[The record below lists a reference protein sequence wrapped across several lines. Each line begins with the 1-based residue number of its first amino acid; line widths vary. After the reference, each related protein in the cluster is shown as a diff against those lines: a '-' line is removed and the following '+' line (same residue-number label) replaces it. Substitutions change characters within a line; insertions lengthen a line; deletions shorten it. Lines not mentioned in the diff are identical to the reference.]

1 MRMHF
6 EFLYGCRPA
15 DRMRALAGRTACRSP
30 MPRWHQIC
38 VGFLVSALALTGC
51 SEASKTSPAPPPV
64 QVGVVTLS
72 AGPVTTTQELSGRTV
87 ATTSSDVRPQ
97 VDGIILARLFKEG
110 SFVRAGQPLYRI
122 DPRAYHASR
131 DQAAAAL
138 ESAQAAYASARSQA
152 VRYGSLSDPDAI
164 SGQQLD
170 NTIAAARTARAAV
183 HQTAAALQ
191 AARINLGYTLVRAP
205 ISGRISRSL
214 VTAGALVTASQAT
227 ALATIRQLDPIYVDV
242 VQSADSLLALRRAL
256 SKGSALPASAAV
268 RLKLSDGSE
277 YPEAGRIEFTEVTV
291 DENAGTVALRARF
304 PNRHKMLLPGM
315 FVRVAAPQSVIP
327 NGVLAPQQGIN
338 RDPKGN
344 ASALIIGKGNTVVR
358 VPVTALQAI
367 GSSWLVTG
375 GLKSGDR
382 LIVTG
387 TQSAIP
393 GSVVTPTPAHLPE
406 EVRSQ

>member
-1 MRMHF
+1 MQA
-6 EFLYGCRPA
+6 P
-15 DRMRALAGRTACRSP
+15 AGRTASRSP
-30 MPRWHQIC
+30 MLRWHQTC
-38 VGFLVSALALTGC
+38 VGPLTSALALAGC
-51 SEASKTSPAPPPV
+51 SEASKTSPVPPPV
-64 QVGVVTLS
+64 QVGVVTLT

-87 ATTSSDVRPQ
+87 ATNSSDVRPQ

-110 SFVRAGQPLYRI
+110 SFVQAGQPLYRI
-122 DPRAYHASR
+122 DPRPYHASR

-138 ESAQAAYASARSQA
+138 ESAQAAYASAQSQA
-152 VRYGSLSDPDAI
+152 VRYRSLSDPDAI

-170 NTIAAARTARAAV
+170 NTIAAERTARAAV
-183 HQTAAALQ
+183 HQTAAALE

-214 VTAGALVTASQAT
+214 VTPGALVTASQAT
-227 ALATIRQLDPIYVDV
+227 ALATIQQLDPIYVDV

-256 SKGSALPASAAV
+256 AKGSALPASAAV

-304 PNRHKMLLPGM
+304 PNRHDILLPGM

-327 NGVLAPQQGIN
+327 NGVLAPQQGIT

-344 ASALIIGKGNTVVR
+344 ASALIVGKGNTVVR
-358 VPVTALQAI
+358 VQVTAIQAI
-367 GSSWLVTG
+367 GSSWLVTR

-382 LIVTG
+382 LIVVG
-387 TQSAIP
+387 TQNAIP
-393 GSVVTPTPAHLPE
+393 GSVVTPTLTHLPE